1 MTGGGHILK
10 DNQNGK
16 KQKIARMFVAL
27 GLAAVVG
34 MSAMAVSLQA
44 KVAAASPI
52 QWAPCEGAPTTP
64 IRECAVIQVPL
75 DYANPSK
82 GTTDLHIAR
91 VLSTNSDPTKY
102 KGSLLVL
109 TGGPPSAG
117 VDFVGYAN
125 DLNRSVAPEVRA
137 SYDLI
142 GIQQLG
148 SWDGVPCLSDQP
160 LKNYWETN
168 HLPKN
173 TTELNKVTGLE
184 KQFNQGCA
192 NPSNAL
198 VPYMNTQRSIRDMET
213 VRQALSVDKLNLLA
227 YSYGTALAHGYM
239 SQYPSHVGRAVLD
252 SVVDRSQTDQTHDKE
267 NNVAYDKSWQIFKDW
282 CQADTACTL
291 HGQNL
296 DQVFDKT
303 LATARTTGIP
313 APRNPFGNRP
323 LNDWELTVGVEA
335 LTGAGE
341 GTRIWAS
348 TILSD
353 AATGDGSQ
361 AEYLYDL
368 LTGRRDDGSYV
379 GGDGTRR
386 TYTCNDSTWSQIF
399 RTPQDVQNWSNATQ
413 QVAPRYGAAS
423 VFQGVAQCY
432 GWPFK
437 PASPMPRNEP
447 VANSNG
453 ALLINADNDAST
465 PLIWA
470 KRVQA
475 QIPNSRMVVVKG
487 ATHLQI
493 PHSRC
498 AAAYS
503 TAYLLKGTLP
513 KDGVA
518 CTYDADL
525 NPPQLPPDLG
535 PLPMRKPL
543 KAPVSQKISPELLA
557 NLREE
562 VAGVLAR

>member
-1 MTGGGHILK
+1 MKHTQQDK
-10 DNQNGK
+10 KRKFFGK
-16 KQKIARMFVAL
+16 F
-27 GLAAVVG
+27 LAAAFVLAVGVSVVATG
-34 MSAMAVSLQA
+34 PSAR
-44 KVAAASPI
+44 ASIADPI
-52 QWAPCEGAPTTP
+52 NWAPCEGAPTTP
-64 IRECAVIQVPL
+64 ARECATINVPL
-75 DYANPSK
+75 DYANPGK
-82 GTTDLHIAR
+82 GITDLHIAR
-91 VLSTNSDPTKY
+91 VKASDPNPAHH
-102 KGSLLVL
+102 KGTLLVL

-117 VDFVGYAN
+117 VDYVGYTAN
-125 DLNRSVAPEVRA
+125 LNRSVAPELQA
-137 SYDLI
+137 AYDLI

-148 SWDGVPCLSDQP
+148 SWDGVPCLSGQP
-160 LKNYWETN
+160 LKDYWETN
-168 HLPKN
+168 HLPK
-173 TTELNKVTGLE
+173 TTAELNKVTGLE

-213 VRQALSVDKLNLLA
+213 VRQALDINKYNILSF
-227 YSYGTALAHGYM
+227 SYGTALAHGYM
-239 SQYPSHVGRAVLD
+239 SQYPTHVNRAVLD
-252 SVVDRSQTDQTHDKE
+252 SVVDRSQSDPTHDKE

-296 DQVFDKT
+296 DQVFDAT

-341 GTRIWAS
+341 ATRVWAS

-353 AATGDGSQ
+353 AAHGDGSQ

-368 LTGRRDDGSYV
+368 LTGRRDDGSYL

-386 TYTCNDSTWSQIF
+386 TYTCNDSIWSQLF
-399 RTPQDVQNWSNATQ
+399 RTPQDVQNWSNITQ

-423 VFQGVAQCY
+423 VYQGVAQCY
-432 GWPFK
+432 GWQFS
-437 PASPMPRNEP
+437 PASPAPHNEP
-447 VANSNG
+447 VNNTNG
-453 ALLINADNDAST
+453 ALLINANNDAST

-470 KRVQA
+470 KRVQN
-475 QIPNSRMVVVKG
+475 QILNSRLVVVNG

-493 PHSRC
+493 AHSRC
-498 AAAYS
+498 AADYS
-503 TAYLLKGTLP
+503 TKYLLNGTLP
-513 KDGVA
+513 PNGVT

-535 PLPMRKPL
+535 PSPAQTSLRTTP
-543 KAPVSQKISPELLA
+543 QGISPELLA
-557 NLREE
+557 TLREK
-562 VAGVLAR
+562 VADRLPR